1 MNIYYNIIISNLL
14 HLLFANISNFGKAN
28 NYIYK
33 FNLNENIK

>member
-14 HLLFANISNFGKAN
+14 HLLFNNINNLKKTN